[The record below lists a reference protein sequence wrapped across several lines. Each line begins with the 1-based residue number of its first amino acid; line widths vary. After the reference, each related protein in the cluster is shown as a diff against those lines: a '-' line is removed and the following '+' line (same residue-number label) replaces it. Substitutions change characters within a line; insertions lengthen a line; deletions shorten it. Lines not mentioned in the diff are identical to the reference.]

1 MHRLVGRIRPY
12 PWGSRTEIARIQGR
26 PVPSATPEAEVW
38 YGAYPSD
45 PAFLLDEDGTQRS
58 LATVIETDPV
68 ATLGRTV
75 ADGYG
80 RLPFL
85 LKLLAADRPLS
96 LQAHPGPVQAGEGF
110 AAEEAAGVSRDAS
123 CRNYVDPYHK
133 PELLVAVSEFHAL
146 CGFRPRADAA
156 RLLGGLQIPDL
167 AETVKR
173 LGLPR
178 PDDALREAMTSL
190 FDVPAGLRAGLVA
203 QVREASRSRPEPE
216 YRLAVELADRY
227 PGDIGVVVSFL
238 LNLLTLAP
246 GEAIYMPAGNLHMYL
261 SGVGLEVMAASDNV
275 LRGGLTG
282 KHVDVAEL
290 LRVLRYEELPRPRL
304 SAVRV
309 TDGVDWWP
317 TPEAD
322 FRLTRATVA
331 GGPVRLPLPDGPSPR
346 ILLCLGGKVRVHS
359 ADRDLD
365 LAGGEAAFVPAGADV
380 VTVTGSGDVYQA
392 SLGVPWPSHPPDV
405 ARRPT

>member
-38 YGAYPSD
+38 YGAYPGG
-45 PAFLLDEDGTQRS
+45 PAFLVDEDGARRS
-58 LATVIETDPV
+58 LTAAIEANPV
-68 ATLGRTV
+68 GILGPAV

-96 LQAHPGPVQAGEGF
+96 LQAHPGPTEAAAGF
-110 AAEEAAGVSRDAS
+110 AAEAAAGVPRDAS
-123 CRNYVDPYHK
+123 DRNYVDPYHK

-146 CGFRPRADAA
+146 CGFRPRAEAA
-156 RLLGGLQIPDL
+156 RLLGGLHIPELTD
-167 AETVKR
+167 TVEC

-190 FDVPAGLRAGLVA
+190 FNVPAGRRAGLVA
-203 QVREASRSRPEPE
+203 RVRAAGRFRPEPE
-216 YRLAVELADRY
+216 YRLAAELADRY

-261 SGVGLEVMAASDNV
+261 SGVGLEVMASSDNV

-282 KHVDVAEL
+282 KHVDVPEL
-290 LRVLRYEELPRPRL
+290 LRVLRYEELPEPRL
-304 SAVRV
+304 PPTRV

-322 FRLTRATVA
+322 FRLTRATVSGA
-331 GGPVRLPLPDGPSPR
+331 VVRLPLSDGPSPR

-359 ADRDLD
+359 AGRDLD
-365 LAGGEAAFVPAGADV
+365 LASGEAAFVPAGADV

-392 SLGVPWPSHPPDV
+392 SMGLCDS
-405 ARRPT
+405 R